1 MTEKTDTRQAEVW
14 DVVICGGGLAG
25 LALARQLRLTLP
37 ERKVLVLEK
46 MRRPLPDSAFKVG
59 ESTIESG
66 AYYYAQTLQ
75 LEDYIEE
82 CHLEK
87 LGLRYFYGDSHGPFW
102 ERPEFGVARFLPAK
116 SYQLDRGLLENH
128 LRRLVAEDG
137 ARLEEGVVVK
147 DIELQGDAAPH
158 RVVYRQDGEQ
168 KTVRARWVIDAMGR
182 RRYLQRKL
190 GLDRENEGVFNS
202 AWFRIKGKFDVSR
215 LVPADQEDWHGR
227 VAEPRWNSTN
237 HLMGE
242 GYWVWLIPLS
252 PGNTSVGIVA
262 SEEFHPFSQYDN
274 FEKAMSWLQRHEPAL
289 AEQFGDIELMDFLK
303 LRNYSYTSDQVFSE
317 QRWCCVG
324 EAGVFVDPYYSV
336 GSNMIA
342 FANGITTR
350 LIQQDF
356 AGDLDPGYVA
366 HENRIFLSLN
376 DALADTI
383 HQGYP
388 YHHNNQVMAL
398 KTIWDY
404 YIGWT
409 TTDPQLYHE
418 IYLDEKQSK
427 AMSNLINRVIVTQGR
442 MMALFREW
450 GKRKPKLHF
459 GFIDYI
465 EDLPTLRH
473 LFVTNLPPKAESFRT
488 ILNNLREAIN
498 RIEELAQVIFFLAV
512 EDMLPEKLPLF
523 EAAPWVNITAIS
535 LQPDLWESEGLFKPR
550 TKPRDLSALDAE
562 IRRLF
567 GQPAR
572 LPSLQATA

>member
-1 MTEKTDTRQAEVW
+1 MKTNSHEGADF

-25 LALARQLRLTLP
+25 LALARQLHLTLP
-37 ERKVLVLEK
+37 ECDVLVLEK
-46 MRRPLPDSAFKVG
+46 ERGPLPESAFKVG

-66 AYYYAQTLQ
+66 AYYFARILQ
-75 LEDYIEE
+75 LEDYLEE
-82 CHLEK
+82 AHLEK
-87 LGLRYFYGDSHGPFW
+87 LGLRYFYGDAQGPFW
-102 ERPEFGVARFLPAK
+102 QRPEFGVARFLPAK

-128 LRRLVAEDG
+128 LRRLVVEDG
-137 ARLEEGVVVK
+137 VRLEEGVTVK
-147 DIELQGDAAPH
+147 DIELQPDGRPH
-158 RVVYRQDGEQ
+158 RVTYRQDGRI
-168 KTVRARWVIDAMGR
+168 KTVRCRWVIDAMGR
-182 RRYLQRKL
+182 RRFLQRKL
-190 GLDRENEGVFNS
+190 GLAKENEGIFNS
-202 AWFRIKGKFDVSR
+202 SWFRIKGKFDVSR
-215 LVPADQEDWHGR
+215 LVPRQREDWHGR
-227 VAEPRWNSTN
+227 VAEPRWHSTN
-237 HLMGE
+237 HLMGK

-262 SEEFHPFSQYDN
+262 SEEFHPFSQYDS
-274 FEKAMSWLQRHEPAL
+274 FPKAMAWLERHEPKL
-289 AEQFGDIELMDFLK
+289 AERLEDIVLMDFKK
-303 LRNYSYTSDQVFSE
+303 LRNYSYTSDRVFSE
-317 QRWCCVG
+317 NRWSCVG
-324 EAGVFVDPYYSV
+324 EAGVFVDPFYSV

-350 LIQQDF
+350 LIERDF
-356 AGDLDPGYVA
+356 AGTLSAAYVT

-427 AMSNLINRVIVTQGR
+427 AMSNLINRVIVAQGR

-450 GKRKPKLHF
+450 GARKPSLHF

-465 EDLPTLRH
+465 EDLPTLRR
-473 LFVTNLPPKAESFRT
+473 LFVTNLPPKAENFRT
-488 ILNNLREAIN
+488 ILNNLREAI
-498 RIEELAQVIFFLAV
+498 RCIEELAQVIFFLAV

-523 EAAPWVNITAIS
+523 EAEPWVNITAIS
-535 LQPDLWESEGLFKPR
+535 LQPELWDAEGLFKPR
-550 TKPRDLSALDAE
+550 TKPRDLGALDAE
-562 IRRLF
+562 IRRIF
-567 GQPAR
+567 GLKPRIPA
-572 LPSLQATA
+572 LEATS